1 MQIPKD
7 LTAGENESAAAED
20 MAVQEL
26 EEKITKQTEYLENS
40 QLQLQRW
47 IEGGKKSEADIEKL
61 KKKIEQGTAELQE
74 MQMQL
79 TELKMEQEMKNHQ

>member
-1 MQIPKD
+1 
-7 LTAGENESAAAED
+7 

-26 EEKITKQTEYLENS
+26 EEKITKQTEYLEYS

-61 KKKIEQGTAELQE
+61 QKKIEQQTAELQE